1 MYILLTRSFKYVIR
15 NSVPYS
21 LSLYLESFTIF
32 IFTNESRSD
41 QVNVPGGAV
50 GCLARILGGG
60 VGGAAQALIKTVTQ
74 FKT

>member
-41 QVNVPGGAV
+41 QVNVPGGGGAV
-50 GCLARILGGG
+50 GYLARILGVGWG
-60 VGGAAQALIKTVTQ
+60 VPLKP
-74 FKT
+74 

>member
-41 QVNVPGGAV
+41 QVNVPGGGAV
-50 GCLARILGGG
+50 GYLARILGVGWG
-60 VGGAAQALIKTVTQ
+60 VPLKP
-74 FKT
+74 